1 MNNLEL
7 EPTKTT
13 PEITLD
19 AASGVLKF
27 TGRSIP
33 EDPGTFF
40 GKVVDWIDGYFEGGG
55 TGAAAEFELEYVNS
69 GSSKYF
75 MEIIRLLDGYH
86 RKGKKCSIVWL
97 HEEDDESIQEL
108 GELYQDSV
116 GLPFEIR
123 AVMI

>member
-13 PEITLD
+13 AEITLD
-19 AASGVLKF
+19 AASGELKF
-27 TGRSIP
+27 SGRSIP

-40 GKVVDWIDGYFEGGG
+40 GQVVDWINEYFAGDGKS
-55 TGAAAEFELEYVNS
+55 ASAEFNLEYVNS

-75 MEIIRLLDGYH
+75 LEIIRLLDDYN
-86 RKGKKCSIVWL
+86 RKGKQCSIVWL

-108 GELYQDSV
+108 GELFQDSV
-116 GLPFEIR
+116 GLSFEIR
-123 AVMI
+123 AIMI